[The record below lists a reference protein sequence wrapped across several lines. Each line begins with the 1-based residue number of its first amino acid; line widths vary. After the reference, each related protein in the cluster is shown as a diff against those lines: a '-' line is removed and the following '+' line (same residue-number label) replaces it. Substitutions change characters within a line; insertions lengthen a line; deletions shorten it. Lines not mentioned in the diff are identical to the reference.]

1 MQIKNIF
8 KRKQNSYKNNY
19 GHVLVIAGSYNMPGA
34 SVLCANSA
42 ITSGAGLVT
51 FAFPKSAYPVISKN
65 IKPEIMLLPLEEKN
79 GTFSKSAQNKILNFI
94 EKRKISSV
102 AVGCGMGKSSSV
114 KNLILSIIKNFD
126 IYVTIDADGLN
137 SLENKEKNLIIKEF
151 KNVKSKIIIT
161 PHPKEFERI
170 SGIKYKEDKNYR
182 KEITKTFAE
191 NNDII
196 CVLKGHKTVVS
207 DGKKIYVNNTGNA
220 GMATA
225 GSGDVLTGIISSFA
239 CIENK
244 DLLLKVAT
252 AVYVHGLAGDFAA
265 EEKTQISMVASDIID
280 NIYKAIKKIA
290 KDNLEEQKIRRTEE

>member
-8 KRKQNSYKNNY
+8 KRKKDSFKNNF

-34 SVLCANSA
+34 GVLCANSA

-51 FAFPKSAYPVISKN
+51 IAFPKSAYPVIAKN
-65 IKPEIMLLPLEEKN
+65 IKPEIMLLPLEEKS
-79 GTFSKSAQNKILNFI
+79 GTFSKTAQNKILKFI

-102 AVGCGMGKSSSV
+102 AIGCGMGNNPSV
-114 KNLILSIIKNFD
+114 KNLILSIIKKFN

-137 SLENKEKNLIIKEF
+137 SLENKQKKSIIKYF
-151 KNVKSKIIIT
+151 KNVKAKIIVT

-170 SGIKYKEDKNYR
+170 SGIKYKEDNIYR
-182 KEITKTFAE
+182 KEITKTFAK

-207 DGKKIYVNNTGNA
+207 DGNKIYINNTGNA

-225 GSGDVLTGIISSFA
+225 GSGDVLTGIVSAFV
-239 CIENK
+239 CIENEN
-244 DLLLKVAT
+244 LLLKVAT
-252 AVYVHGLAGDFAA
+252 AVYVHGCAGDFAA
-265 EEKTQISMVASDIID
+265 KEKTQVSMIASDIIQ
-280 NIYKAIKKIA
+280 NIHLAIKKINSF
-290 KDNLEEQKIRRTEE
+290 K

>member
-8 KRKQNSYKNNY
+8 KRNQNSFKNNF

-34 SVLCANSA
+34 GVLCANSA

-51 FAFPKSAYPVISKN
+51 IAFPKSAYPVIAKN

-79 GTFSKSAQNKILNFI
+79 GTFSKSAQNKILKFI
-94 EKRKISSV
+94 EKRKITSV
-102 AVGCGMGKSSSV
+102 AIGCGTGKSSSV
-114 KNLILSIIKNFD
+114 KNLILSIIKKFD

-137 SLENKEKNLIIKEF
+137 SLEGKQKNSIIKEF
-151 KNVKSKIIIT
+151 KNSKSKITVT

-170 SGIKYKEDKNYR
+170 SGVKYKEDNNYR
-182 KEITKTFAE
+182 KEITKTFAK

-196 CVLKGHKTVVS
+196 CLLKGHKTVVS
-207 DGKKIYVNNTGNA
+207 DGKKVYVNTTGNA

-225 GSGDVLTGIISSFA
+225 GSGDVLTGIISAFA

-244 DLLLKVAT
+244 DLLLKVST

-265 EEKTQISMVASDIID
+265 KERTQVSLTASDIIG
-280 NIYKAIKKIA
+280 NIFKAIKKIT
-290 KDNLEEQKIRRTEE
+290 K

>member
-8 KRKQNSYKNNY
+8 KRNQNSFKNNF

-34 SVLCANSA
+34 GVLCANSA

-51 FAFPKSAYPVISKN
+51 IAFPKSAYPVIAKN

-79 GTFSKSAQNKILNFI
+79 GTFSKSAQNKILKFI
-94 EKRKISSV
+94 EKRKITSV
-102 AVGCGMGKSSSV
+102 AIGCGTGKSSSV
-114 KNLILSIIKNFD
+114 KNLILSIIKKFD

-137 SLENKEKNLIIKEF
+137 SLEGKQKNSIIKEF
-151 KNVKSKIIIT
+151 KNSKSKITVT

-170 SGIKYKEDKNYR
+170 SGVKYKEDNNYR
-182 KEITKTFAE
+182 KEITKTFAK

-196 CVLKGHKTVVS
+196 CLLKGHKTVVS
-207 DGKKIYVNNTGNA
+207 DGNKVYINTTGNA

-225 GSGDVLTGIISSFA
+225 GSGDVLTGIISAFA

-244 DLLLKVAT
+244 DLLLKVST

-265 EEKTQISMVASDIID
+265 KEKTQVSLTASDIIG
-280 NIYKAIKKIA
+280 NIFKAIKKIT
-290 KDNLEEQKIRRTEE
+290 R

>member
-8 KRKQNSYKNNY
+8 KRNQNSFKNNF

-34 SVLCANSA
+34 GVLCANSA

-51 FAFPKSAYPVISKN
+51 IAFPKSAYPVIAKN

-79 GTFSKSAQNKILNFI
+79 GTFSKSAQNKILKFI
-94 EKRKISSV
+94 EKRKITSV
-102 AVGCGMGKSSSV
+102 AIGCGTGKSSSV
-114 KNLILSIIKNFD
+114 KNLILSIIKKFD
-126 IYVTIDADGLN
+126 IYITIDADGLN
-137 SLENKEKNLIIKEF
+137 SLEGKQKNSIIKEF
-151 KNVKSKIIIT
+151 KNSKSKITVT

-170 SGIKYKEDKNYR
+170 SGVKYKEDNNYR
-182 KEITKTFAE
+182 KKITKTFAE

-196 CVLKGHKTVVS
+196 CLLKGHKTVVS
-207 DGKKIYVNNTGNA
+207 DGKKVYVNTTGNA

-225 GSGDVLTGIISSFA
+225 GSGDVLTGIISAFE

-244 DLLLKVAT
+244 DLLLKVST

-265 EEKTQISMVASDIID
+265 KEKTQVSLTASDIIG
-280 NIYKAIKKIA
+280 NIFKAIKKIT
-290 KDNLEEQKIRRTEE
+290 K

>member
-8 KRKQNSYKNNY
+8 KRNQNSFKNNF
-19 GHVLVIAGSYNMPGA
+19 GHILVIAGSYNMPGA
-34 SVLCANSA
+34 GVLCANSA

-51 FAFPKSAYPVISKN
+51 IAFPKSAYPVIAKN

-79 GTFSKSAQNKILNFI
+79 GTFSKSAQNKILKFI
-94 EKRKISSV
+94 EKRKITSV
-102 AVGCGMGKSSSV
+102 AIGCGTGKSSSV
-114 KNLILSIIKNFD
+114 KNLILSIIKKFD

-137 SLENKEKNLIIKEF
+137 SLEGKQKNSIIKEF
-151 KNVKSKIIIT
+151 KNSKSKITVT

-170 SGIKYKEDKNYR
+170 SGIKYKEDTNYR
-182 KEITKTFAE
+182 KQITKTFAK

-196 CVLKGHKTVVS
+196 CLLKGHKTVVS
-207 DGKKIYVNNTGNA
+207 DGNKVYINTTGNA

-225 GSGDVLTGIISSFA
+225 GSGDVLTGIISAFE

-244 DLLLKVAT
+244 DLLLKVST

-265 EEKTQISMVASDIID
+265 KEKSQVSMTASDIIG
-280 NIYKAIKKIA
+280 NIFKAIKKIT
-290 KDNLEEQKIRRTEE
+290 K

>member
-8 KRKQNSYKNNY
+8 KRNQNSFKNNF
-19 GHVLVIAGSYNMPGA
+19 GHVLVVAGSYNMPGA
-34 SVLCANSA
+34 GVLCANSA

-51 FAFPKSAYPVISKN
+51 IAFPKSAYPVIAKN

-79 GTFSKSAQNKILNFI
+79 GTFSKSAQNKILKFI
-94 EKRKISSV
+94 EKRKITSV
-102 AVGCGMGKSSSV
+102 AIGCGTGKSSSV
-114 KNLILSIIKNFD
+114 KNLILSIIKKFD

-137 SLENKEKNLIIKEF
+137 SLEGKQKNSIIKEF
-151 KNVKSKIIIT
+151 KNSKSKITVT

-170 SGIKYKEDKNYR
+170 SGIKYKEDTNYR
-182 KEITKTFAE
+182 KQITKTFAK

-196 CVLKGHKTVVS
+196 CLLKGHKTVVS
-207 DGKKIYVNNTGNA
+207 DGKNVYVNTTGNA

-225 GSGDVLTGIISSFA
+225 GSGDVLTGIISAFA

-244 DLLLKVAT
+244 DLLLKVST

-265 EEKTQISMVASDIID
+265 KEKSQVSMTASDIIG
-280 NIYKAIKKIA
+280 NIFKAIKKIT
-290 KDNLEEQKIRRTEE
+290 K

>member
-8 KRKQNSYKNNY
+8 KRNQNSFKNNF

-34 SVLCANSA
+34 GVLCANSA

-51 FAFPKSAYPVISKN
+51 IAFPKSAYPVIAKN
-65 IKPEIMLLPLEEKN
+65 IKPEIMLLPIEEKD
-79 GTFSKSAQNKILNFI
+79 GTFSKSAQNKILKFI
-94 EKRKISSV
+94 EKRKITSV
-102 AVGCGMGKSSSV
+102 AIGCGTGKSSSV
-114 KNLILSIIKNFD
+114 KNLILSIIKKFD

-137 SLENKEKNLIIKEF
+137 SLEGKQKNSIIKEF
-151 KNVKSKIIIT
+151 KNSKSKITVT

-170 SGIKYKEDKNYR
+170 SGVKYKEDNNYR
-182 KEITKTFAE
+182 KKITKTFAE

-196 CVLKGHKTVVS
+196 CLLKGHKTVVS
-207 DGKKIYVNNTGNA
+207 DGKKVYVNTTGNA

-225 GSGDVLTGIISSFA
+225 GSGDVLTGIISAFA

-244 DLLLKVAT
+244 DLLLKVST

-265 EEKTQISMVASDIID
+265 KEKSQVSMTASDIID
-280 NIYKAIKKIA
+280 NIYKAVKKIT
-290 KDNLEEQKIRRTEE
+290 K

>member
-1 MQIKNIF
+1 MRLKNIF

-19 GHVLVIAGSYNMPGA
+19 GHILVIAGSYNMPGA
-34 SVLCANSA
+34 AVLCANSA
-42 ITSGAGLVT
+42 ISSGAGLVT
-51 FAFPKSAYPVISKN
+51 LVFPKSAYSVIAKN
-65 IKPEIMLLPLEEKN
+65 IKPEIMLLPLEENN
-79 GTFSKSAQNKILNFI
+79 GTFSKYAQNKIINFI

-102 AVGCGMGKSSSV
+102 AIGCGIGKNSSI
-114 KNLILSIIKNFD
+114 KKLILSIIKKFD

-137 SLENKEKNLIIKEF
+137 SLQNIHKKSIIKEF
-151 KNVKSKIIIT
+151 KTAKSKIIIT

-182 KEITKTFAE
+182 KKATKTFAK

-207 DGKKIYVNNTGNA
+207 NGSKIYLNNTGNA

-225 GSGDVLTGIISSFA
+225 GSGDVLTGIISAFV

-265 EEKTQISMVASDIID
+265 KEKTQISMTASDIIN
-280 NIYKAIKKIA
+280 NIFKAIKKF
-290 KDNLEEQKIRRTEE
+290 TM

>member
-8 KRKQNSYKNNY
+8 KRNQNSYKNNF
-19 GHVLVIAGSYNMPGA
+19 GHILVIAGSYNMPGA
-34 SVLCANSA
+34 GVLCANSA

-51 FAFPKSAYPVISKN
+51 FAFPESAYPVIAQR

-102 AVGCGMGKSSSV
+102 AIGCGMGKSNSV
-114 KNLILSIIKNFD
+114 KNLILSIIKKFD

-137 SLENKEKNLIIKEF
+137 SLENKQQKSIIKEF
-151 KNVKSKIIIT
+151 KNAKSKIIVT

-170 SGIKYKEDKNYR
+170 SAIKYKEDEIYR
-182 KEITKTFAE
+182 NKITETFAK

-225 GSGDVLTGIISSFA
+225 GSGDVLTGIISAFA

-244 DLLLKVAT
+244 DLLLKIAT

-265 EEKTQISMVASDIID
+265 KEKTQVSMTANDIID
-280 NIYKAIKKIA
+280 NICKAVKKIT
-290 KDNLEEQKIRRTEE
+290 KDNF

>member
-1 MQIKNIF
+1 MKIHNIF
-8 KRKQNSYKNNY
+8 NRKQNSYKNNF

-34 SVLCANSA
+34 AVLCANSA

-51 FAFPKSAYPVISKN
+51 IAFPKSAYPIIAKN
-65 IKPEIMLLPLEEKN
+65 IKPEIMLLPLEESN
-79 GTFSKSAQNKILNFI
+79 ETFSKSAQNKILKFI
-94 EKRKISSV
+94 EKRKITSV
-102 AVGCGMGKSSSV
+102 AIGCGTGKSNSV
-114 KNLILSIIKNFD
+114 KNLILSIIKKFD

-137 SLENKEKNLIIKEF
+137 SLGNKSIIKEL
-151 KNVKSKIIIT
+151 KNAKAKIVVT

-170 SGIKYKEDKNYR
+170 SAIKYKEDNNYR
-182 KEITKTFAE
+182 QEITKTFAK

-207 DGKKIYVNNTGNA
+207 DGNEIYINNTGNA

-225 GSGDVLTGIISSFA
+225 GSGDVLTGIISAFV

-265 EEKTQISMVASDIID
+265 KGKTQVSMTATDIID
-280 NIYKAIKKIA
+280 NIYKAVKFLQNK
-290 KDNLEEQKIRRTEE
+290 N

>member
-1 MQIKNIF
+1 MKIKNIF
-8 KRKQNSYKNNY
+8 NRKQNSYKNNF

-34 SVLCANSA
+34 AVLCANSA

-51 FAFPKSAYPVISKN
+51 IAFPKSAYPVIAKN

-79 GTFSKSAQNKILNFI
+79 KTFSKSAQNKILKFI
-94 EKRKISSV
+94 EKRKITSV
-102 AVGCGMGKSSSV
+102 AVGCGMGKNSSV
-114 KNLILSIIKNFD
+114 KSLILSIIKEFD

-137 SLENKEKNLIIKEF
+137 SLENKSIIKEF
-151 KNVKSKIIIT
+151 KNARAKIVVT

-170 SGIKYKEDKNYR
+170 SAIKYKEDKNYR
-182 KEITKTFAE
+182 KEITKTFAK

-196 CVLKGHKTVVS
+196 CLLKGHKTVVS
-207 DGKKIYVNNTGNA
+207 DGDKIYVNSTGNA

-225 GSGDVLTGIISSFA
+225 GSGDVLTGIISAFV

-252 AVYVHGLAGDFAA
+252 AVYVHGIAGDFAA
-265 EEKTQISMVASDIID
+265 KEKTQVSMIATDIID
-280 NIYKAIKKIA
+280 NIYKAVKFLQNK
-290 KDNLEEQKIRRTEE
+290 N

>member
-8 KRKQNSYKNNY
+8 KRNQNSFKNNF

-34 SVLCANSA
+34 GVLCANSA

-51 FAFPKSAYPVISKN
+51 IAFPKSAYPVIAKN

-79 GTFSKSAQNKILNFI
+79 GTFSKSAQNKIFKFI
-94 EKRKISSV
+94 EKRKITSV
-102 AVGCGMGKSSSV
+102 AIGCGLGKSSSV
-114 KNLILSIIKNFD
+114 KNLILSIIKKFD

-137 SLENKEKNLIIKEF
+137 SLEGKQKNSIIKEF
-151 KNVKSKIIIT
+151 KNSKSKITVT

-170 SGIKYKEDKNYR
+170 SGIKYKEDTNYR
-182 KEITKTFAE
+182 KQITKTFAK

-196 CVLKGHKTVVS
+196 CLLKGHKTVVS
-207 DGKKIYVNNTGNA
+207 DGNKVYINTTGNA

-225 GSGDVLTGIISSFA
+225 GSGDVLTGIISAFE

-244 DLLLKVAT
+244 DLLLKVST

-265 EEKTQISMVASDIID
+265 KEKSQVSMTASDIIG
-280 NIYKAIKKIA
+280 NIFKAIKKIT
-290 KDNLEEQKIRRTEE
+290 K

>member
-8 KRKQNSYKNNY
+8 KRNQNSFKNNF

-34 SVLCANSA
+34 GVLCANSA

-51 FAFPKSAYPVISKN
+51 IAFPKSAYPVIAKN

-79 GTFSKSAQNKILNFI
+79 GTFSKSAQNKILKFI
-94 EKRKISSV
+94 EKRKITSV
-102 AVGCGMGKSSSV
+102 AIGCGMGKSSSV
-114 KNLILSIIKNFD
+114 KNLILSIIKKFD

-137 SLENKEKNLIIKEF
+137 SLEGKQKNSIIKEF
-151 KNVKSKIIIT
+151 KNSKSKIIVT

-170 SGIKYKEDKNYR
+170 TGIKYKDDNNYR
-182 KEITKTFAE
+182 KKITKTFAK

-196 CVLKGHKTVVS
+196 CLLKGHKTVVS
-207 DGKKIYVNNTGNA
+207 DGNKVYVNTTGNV

-225 GSGDVLTGIISSFA
+225 GSGDVLTGIISAFV

-244 DLLLKVAT
+244 DLLLKVST

-265 EEKTQISMVASDIID
+265 KEKSQVSMTASDIIG
-280 NIYKAIKKIA
+280 NIFKAIKKIT
-290 KDNLEEQKIRRTEE
+290 K

>member
-8 KRKQNSYKNNY
+8 KRNQNSFKNNF
-19 GHVLVIAGSYNMPGA
+19 GHILVIAGSYNMPGA
-34 SVLCANSA
+34 GVLCANSA

-51 FAFPKSAYPVISKN
+51 IAFPKSAYPVIAKN

-79 GTFSKSAQNKILNFI
+79 GTFSKSAQNKILKFI
-94 EKRKISSV
+94 EKRKITSV
-102 AVGCGMGKSSSV
+102 AIGCGTGKSSSV
-114 KNLILSIIKNFD
+114 KNLILSIIKKFD

-137 SLENKEKNLIIKEF
+137 SLEGKQKNSIIKEF
-151 KNVKSKIIIT
+151 KNSKSKITVT

-170 SGIKYKEDKNYR
+170 SGVKYKEDNNYR

-196 CVLKGHKTVVS
+196 CLLKGHKTVVS
-207 DGKKIYVNNTGNA
+207 DGKKVYVNTTGNA

-225 GSGDVLTGIISSFA
+225 GSGDVLTGIISAFA

-244 DLLLKVAT
+244 DLLLKVST

-265 EEKTQISMVASDIID
+265 KEKSQVSMTASDIIG
-280 NIYKAIKKIA
+280 NIFKAIKKIT
-290 KDNLEEQKIRRTEE
+290 K

>member
-8 KRKQNSYKNNY
+8 KRNQNSFKNNF
-19 GHVLVIAGSYNMPGA
+19 GHILVIAGSYNMPGA
-34 SVLCANSA
+34 GVLCANSA

-51 FAFPKSAYPVISKN
+51 IAFPKSAYPVIAKN

-79 GTFSKSAQNKILNFI
+79 GTFSKSAQNKILKFI
-94 EKRKISSV
+94 EKRKITSV
-102 AVGCGMGKSSSV
+102 AIGCGTGKSSSV
-114 KNLILSIIKNFD
+114 KNLILSIIKKFD

-137 SLENKEKNLIIKEF
+137 SLEGKQKNSIIKEF
-151 KNVKSKIIIT
+151 KNSKSKITVT

-170 SGIKYKEDKNYR
+170 SGIKYKEDTNYR
-182 KEITKTFAE
+182 KQITKTFAK

-196 CVLKGHKTVVS
+196 CLLKGHKTVVS
-207 DGKKIYVNNTGNA
+207 DGNKVYVNATGNA

-225 GSGDVLTGIISSFA
+225 GSGDVLTGIISAFE

-244 DLLLKVAT
+244 DLLLKVST

-265 EEKTQISMVASDIID
+265 KEKSQVSMTASDIIG
-280 NIYKAIKKIA
+280 NIFKAIKKIT
-290 KDNLEEQKIRRTEE
+290 K

>member
-8 KRKQNSYKNNY
+8 KRNQNSYKNNF
-19 GHVLVIAGSYNMPGA
+19 GHVLVVAGSYNMPGA
-34 SVLCANSA
+34 AVLCANSS

-51 FAFPKSAYPVISKN
+51 IAFPKSAYPVITKN
-65 IKPEIMLLPLEEKN
+65 IKPEIMLLPLEENN
-79 GTFSKSAQNKILNFI
+79 GTFSKSAQNKILKFI
-94 EKRKISSV
+94 EKRKITSV
-102 AVGCGMGKSSSV
+102 AIGCGMGKNSSV
-114 KNLILSIIKNFD
+114 KDLILSIIKKFD

-137 SLENKEKNLIIKEF
+137 SLEGKQRNSTIKDLKNA
-151 KNVKSKIIIT
+151 KSKIIIT

-170 SGIKYKEDKNYR
+170 SAIKYKEDNNYR
-182 KEITKTFAE
+182 KLITKTFAE

-207 DGKKIYVNNTGNA
+207 DGNKVYVNNTGNA

-225 GSGDVLTGIISSFA
+225 GSGDVLTGIISAFV

-265 EEKTQISMVASDIID
+265 KGKTQVSMIASDIID
-280 NIYKAIKKIA
+280 NIYKAIRFLQSK
-290 KDNLEEQKIRRTEE
+290 N

>member
-8 KRKQNSYKNNY
+8 KRNQNSFKNNF

-34 SVLCANSA
+34 GVLCANSA

-51 FAFPKSAYPVISKN
+51 IAFPKSAYPVIAKN

-79 GTFSKSAQNKILNFI
+79 GTFSKSAQNKILKFI
-94 EKRKISSV
+94 EKRKITSV
-102 AVGCGMGKSSSV
+102 AVGCGTGKNSSV
-114 KNLILSIIKNFD
+114 KNLILSIIKKFD

-137 SLENKEKNLIIKEF
+137 SLEGKQKNSIIKEF
-151 KNVKSKIIIT
+151 KNSKSKITVT

-170 SGIKYKEDKNYR
+170 SGIKYKEDTNYR
-182 KEITKTFAE
+182 KQITKTFAK

-196 CVLKGHKTVVS
+196 CLLKGHKTVVS
-207 DGKKIYVNNTGNA
+207 DGKKVYVNATGNA

-225 GSGDVLTGIISSFA
+225 GSGDVLTGIISAFE

-244 DLLLKVAT
+244 DLLLKVST

-265 EEKTQISMVASDIID
+265 KEKSQVSMTASDIIG
-280 NIYKAIKKIA
+280 NIFKAIKKIT
-290 KDNLEEQKIRRTEE
+290 K

>member
-8 KRKQNSYKNNY
+8 KRNQNSFKNNF
-19 GHVLVIAGSYNMPGA
+19 GHVLVIAGSYKMPGA
-34 SVLCANSA
+34 AVLCANSV

-51 FAFPKSAYPVISKN
+51 IAFPKSAYPVIAKN

-79 GTFSKSAQNKILNFI
+79 GTFSKSARNKILKFI
-94 EKRKISSV
+94 EKRKINSV
-102 AVGCGMGKSSSV
+102 AIGCGMGKNSSV
-114 KNLILSIIKNFD
+114 KNLILSIIKKFD

-137 SLENKEKNLIIKEF
+137 SLEGKQKNSIIKEF
-151 KNVKSKIIIT
+151 KNSKSKIIVT

-170 SGIKYKEDKNYR
+170 TGVKYKDDNNYR
-182 KEITKTFAE
+182 KEITKTFAK

-196 CVLKGHKTVVS
+196 CLLKGHKTVVS
-207 DGKKIYVNNTGNA
+207 DGNKVYVNTTGNA

-225 GSGDVLTGIISSFA
+225 GSGDVLTGIISAFV

-244 DLLLKVAT
+244 DLLLKVST

-265 EEKTQISMVASDIID
+265 KEKTQVSMTASDIIG
-280 NIYKAIKKIA
+280 NIFKAIKKIA
-290 KDNLEEQKIRRTEE
+290 K

>member
-8 KRKQNSYKNNY
+8 KRNQNSFKNNF

-34 SVLCANSA
+34 GVLCANSA

-51 FAFPKSAYPVISKN
+51 IAFPKSAYPVIAKN

-79 GTFSKSAQNKILNFI
+79 GTFSKSAQNKILKFI
-94 EKRKISSV
+94 EKRKITSV
-102 AVGCGMGKSSSV
+102 AIGCGTGKSSSV
-114 KNLILSIIKNFD
+114 KNLILSIIKKFD
-126 IYVTIDADGLN
+126 IYITIDADGLN
-137 SLENKEKNLIIKEF
+137 SLEGKQKNSIIKEF
-151 KNVKSKIIIT
+151 KNSKSKITVT

-170 SGIKYKEDKNYR
+170 SGVKYKEDNNYR
-182 KEITKTFAE
+182 KKITKTFAE

-196 CVLKGHKTVVS
+196 CLLKGHKTVVS
-207 DGKKIYVNNTGNA
+207 DGKKVYVNTTGNA

-225 GSGDVLTGIISSFA
+225 GSGDVLTGIISAFA

-244 DLLLKVAT
+244 DLLLKVST

-265 EEKTQISMVASDIID
+265 KEKTQVSLTASDIIG
-280 NIYKAIKKIA
+280 NIFKAIKKIT
-290 KDNLEEQKIRRTEE
+290 K